1 MPTFVNG
8 KAWYPEGPF
17 GKGEGLHCRCDSFV
31 LNLDGF
37 RVPQRPMGVRLRKL
51 EGRGEVTVV
60 EKPKIGN
67 GFRLVVETNDILPNP
82 AWYDFEVSLISR

>member
-1 MPTFVNG
+1 
-8 KAWYPEGPF
+8 
-17 GKGEGLHCRCDSFV
+17 
-31 LNLDGF
+31 
-37 RVPQRPMGVRLRKL
+37 MGVRLRKL

-60 EKPKIGN
+60 ENPKIEN